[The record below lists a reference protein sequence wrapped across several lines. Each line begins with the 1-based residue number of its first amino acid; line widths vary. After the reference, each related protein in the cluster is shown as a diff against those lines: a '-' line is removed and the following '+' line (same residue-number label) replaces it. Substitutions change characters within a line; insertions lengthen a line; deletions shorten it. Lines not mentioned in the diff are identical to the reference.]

1 MKLEDRDLLLRE
13 AWELDLFSER
23 VELLS
28 AIARRIGSGRSL
40 SSPADLPLWL
50 RRLAEATVS
59 NSRERGWGGTTAPG
73 AVLLRHSPGVLRL
86 LGRRLARGC
95 ILVAGTN
102 GKTTTAGMITA
113 ILRSSGHAVAHNQ
126 AGANLPAGIATALL
140 ARDADIGVLE
150 VDEAWLPLVAAEL
163 SPVAVVLGNLF
174 RDRLDGYGEVEAL
187 ARSWGEMILAEP
199 HLRLVLNVD
208 DPVIAGLGSI
218 GVTHQGPPPTF
229 FGIEDRALDLAGPE
243 HALDSVT
250 CPSCG
255 GSLRF
260 DVRML
265 SHLGH
270 YCCPDCGRARSR
282 PDVAA
287 QAVRIDGVS
296 GSSFTIVVGADRLD
310 VGLAVPGLYNVY
322 NALAASAAA
331 LAFGIESTAIPPALE
346 SYIPAFGRGERVKV
360 GGAELLILLMK
371 NPAGAN
377 ELLRT
382 LGRDPCPALDLL
394 IALND
399 NGADGR
405 DISWIWDVDFEML
418 GSRVGRV
425 VCSGS
430 RAAELA
436 LRLKYAGWDLARLT
450 VEPEIAKALDR
461 GVEKAPGRLVA
472 LPTYSALLE
481 LRLELARRGLAA
493 PYWSENP
500 VGPSGDAGPL
510 ALPARAGRREAP

>member
-1 MKLEDRDLLLRE
+1 MKHEDRDLLLRE
-13 AWELDLFSER
+13 AWEVPLFSER
-23 VELLS
+23 VEFLS
-28 AIARRIGSGRSL
+28 AIATKVGSGRSL
-40 SSPADLPLWL
+40 SSPADLPPSLW
-50 RRLAEATVS
+50 RLAEATAS
-59 NSRERGWGGTTAPG
+59 SSRERGGGGTTAPG
-73 AVLLRHSPGVLRL
+73 AVLLRHAPGALRL

-102 GKTTTAGMITA
+102 GKTTTAGMIAA
-113 ILRSSGHAVAHNQ
+113 ILQSSGHAVAHNQ
-126 AGANLPAGIATALL
+126 AGANMPAGIATALL
-140 ARDADIGVLE
+140 AREADIGVLE
-150 VDEAWLPLVAAEL
+150 VDEAWLQLVAAEL

-187 ARSWGEMILAEP
+187 SRSWRGMILAEP
-199 HLRLVLNVD
+199 DLRLVLNAD
-208 DPVIAGLGSI
+208 DPVIAGLGST
-218 GVTHQGPPPTF
+218 GVAQKGPPPTL
-229 FGIEDRALDLAGPE
+229 FGIEDRALALSGSE
-243 HALDSVT
+243 HAVDSVT

-260 DVRML
+260 DARML

-270 YCCPDCGRARSR
+270 YRCPGCDRARSR

-287 QAVRIDGVS
+287 ETVRIDGAS
-296 GSSFTIVVGADRLD
+296 GSSFIIVTGAERLD
-310 VGLAVPGLYNVY
+310 ARLAVPGLYNVY

-331 LAFGIESTAIPPALE
+331 LAIGVEPSAIPAALE
-346 SYIPAFGRGERVKV
+346 GYAPAFGRGERLRV

-377 ELLRT
+377 ALLRT
-382 LGRDPCPALDLL
+382 LERDACPALDLL

-405 DISWIWDVDFEML
+405 DVSWIWDADFEML
-418 GSRVGRV
+418 RSRVGQV

-436 LRLKYAGWDLARLT
+436 LRLKYAGWDVARLT
-450 VEPEIAKALDR
+450 VEPEIAKAIDR
-461 GVEKAPGRLVA
+461 GVEKAQGRLVA

-500 VGPSGDAGPL
+500 VGSSGDAGSL
-510 ALPARAGRREAP
+510 AVPRRTGRR

>member
-1 MKLEDRDLLLRE
+1 MKPEDRDLLLRE

-23 VELLS
+23 VEHLS
-28 AIARRIGSGRSL
+28 AIARRVGSGRSL
-40 SSPADLPLWL
+40 PSPADLPLWL

-59 NSRERGWGGTTAPG
+59 SSRERGGGGTTAPG
-73 AVLLRHSPGVLRL
+73 AMLLRHAPGVLRL

-102 GKTTTAGMITA
+102 GKTTTAGMIAA
-113 ILRSSGHAVAHNQ
+113 ILQSSGRAVAHNQ

-140 ARDADIGVLE
+140 TQDADIGVLE

-174 RDRLDGYGEVEAL
+174 RDRLDGYGEIEAL
-187 ARSWGEMILAEP
+187 ARSWGQMILAEP
-199 HLRLVLNVD
+199 NPQLVLNVD

-218 GVTHQGPPPTF
+218 DVAHVRPSPTF
-229 FGIEDRALDLAGPE
+229 FGIEDRALALSGAE
-243 HALDSVT
+243 HALDSVI

-260 DVRML
+260 DARML

-270 YCCPDCGRARSR
+270 YRCPGCGRARSL

-287 QAVRIDGVS
+287 RAVRIDGVS
-296 GSSFTIVVGADRLD
+296 GSSFTIDVGAERLD
-310 VGLAVPGLYNVY
+310 VRLAVPGLYNVY

-331 LAFGIESTAIPPALE
+331 LAVGVEPTAIPLALE
-346 SYIPAFGRGERVKV
+346 NYTPAFGRGERVRV

-382 LGRDPCPALDLL
+382 LERDPCPALDLL

-405 DISWIWDVDFEML
+405 DVSWIWDVDFEML
-418 GSRVGRV
+418 RSRVGRV
-425 VCSGS
+425 LCSGG

-436 LRLKYAGWDLARLT
+436 LRLKYAGWDVARLT
-450 VEPEIAKALDR
+450 VEPDIANALDR
-461 GVEKAPGRLVA
+461 GVQKAQERLVA

-493 PYWSENP
+493 PYWSEKP
-500 VGPSGDAGPL
+500 VEP
-510 ALPARAGRREAP
+510 